1 MSGPQVAGVVALLA
15 ESWPRITQEEAEDW
29 LLNNATMNAMYDSG
43 TDDAYDRNS
52 LQGAANKYLR
62 WINQRP
68 IDGNTLPKRNFK
80 TRPASGKVY
89 PRPNIRRRG

>member
-1 MSGPQVAGVVALLA
+1 
-15 ESWPRITQEEAEDW
+15 
-29 LLNNATMNAMYDSG
+29 MNAMYDSG

-52 LQGAANKYLR
+52 LQGADNKYLR

-80 TRPASGKVY
+80 TRPATGKVY